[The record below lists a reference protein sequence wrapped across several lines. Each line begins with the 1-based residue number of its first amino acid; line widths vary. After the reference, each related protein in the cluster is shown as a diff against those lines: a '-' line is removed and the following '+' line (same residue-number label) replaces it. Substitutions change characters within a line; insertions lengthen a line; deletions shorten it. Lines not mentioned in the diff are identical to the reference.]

1 LLFAGIGDARNL
13 YATLMLITESEL
25 KAPSNRTFRITVN
38 DIKPHAIARNL
49 VIWLLLDELANND
62 EQSLEI
68 INAVFFIFSAAIMPA
83 GAYGW
88 LQNTIIKAITALDTG
103 IGMPSWVKIPSSDHR
118 PILLVLQSWKDEAPQ
133 LYSNSFFVAEILCA
147 MQSDEAFSMDEYRV
161 PEECRGEVECYRRT
175 LALRPPRALMRKDE
189 PELEKLFRS
198 FDTKKSSSA
207 ASKVQAYIEANWKP
221 NVTIFDVKWEKVG
234 KYFRDNR
241 PDVWRFPDQLFL
253 VSRLPRPKH
262 AIGIFDYIGD
272 FFGFTLSAL
281 KTLKGRVEVCTSVGD
296 ITQVLESF
304 RHGPKEPIRLLSEE
318 EQNDLTWRKFD
329 RIHLSNIP

>member
-103 IGMPSWVKIPSSDHR
+103 IGMPS
-118 PILLVLQSWKDEAPQ
+118 
-133 LYSNSFFVAEILCA
+133 
-147 MQSDEAFSMDEYRV
+147 
-161 PEECRGEVECYRRT
+161 
-175 LALRPPRALMRKDE
+175 
-189 PELEKLFRS
+189 
-198 FDTKKSSSA
+198 
-207 ASKVQAYIEANWKP
+207 
-221 NVTIFDVKWEKVG
+221 
-234 KYFRDNR
+234 
-241 PDVWRFPDQLFL
+241 
-253 VSRLPRPKH
+253 
-262 AIGIFDYIGD
+262 
-272 FFGFTLSAL
+272 
-281 KTLKGRVEVCTSVGD
+281 
-296 ITQVLESF
+296 
-304 RHGPKEPIRLLSEE
+304 
-318 EQNDLTWRKFD
+318 
-329 RIHLSNIP
+329 